1 MRLLTHPFRLS
12 RRLTWLTAELILAG
26 LGYIPMVALR
36 RAECRVRA
44 RTLWLQRHCRRVLH
58 VLHVGVNLHGKVPTS
73 GLLVSNH
80 LSYLDVLVLSALAP
94 AVFVAKR
101 EVKRWPILGWLA
113 TLAGTVFVDRRKRM
127 QTLTASRQMKSILD
141 RGVTL
146 VLFPEGTSSD
156 GKSVLPFRS
165 SLFEPVAKGTH
176 TLVACLI
183 QYELH
188 DGDVGEEVCYWKNM
202 TFIPHLLNLLT
213 KERILARL
221 ALSRVERLS
230 KCRKETALQL
240 HCEVTRLNELY
251 RRHTGPGLREELP
264 GGTASD
270 ILCASEV
277 WADSLFLR

>member
-1 MRLLTHPFRLS
+1 
-12 RRLTWLTAELILAG
+12 
-26 LGYIPMVALR
+26 MVALR

-58 VLHVGVNLHGKVPTS
+58 VLHVEVNLHGQVPTS

-94 AVFVAKR
+94 AVFIAKR

-127 QTLTASRQMKSILD
+127 QTLIVCQQSKSILD

-176 TLVACLI
+176 K
-183 QYELH
+183 YELH

-202 TFIPHLLNLLT
+202 TFVPHLLDLLT
-213 KERILARL
+213 TERILARL
-221 ALSRVERLS
+221 ALSRVERRSPRYFFSPGNPCKLFRPSCTVPAAWLS
-230 KCRKETALQL
+230 PGAYLSAI
-240 HCEVTRLNELY
+240 ELM
-251 RRHTGPGLREELP
+251 
-264 GGTASD
+264 S
-270 ILCASEV
+270 C
-277 WADSLFLR
+277 F